1 MPLLSRSFSVLQVKG
16 NQFSSKPNGPLTQTQ
31 VIFWGNIPHFFSEI
45 SYNYTKGEGAP
56 LPHRT
61 QPETKKQKQKQKEK
75 KFTFAFWK
83 ALLDL
88 PQCPPEHAGQMISCN
103 IMFSI
108 SGYKT

>member
-61 QPETKKQKQKQKEK
+61 QPETKNKNKNKNK
-75 KFTFAFWK
+75 KRK
-83 ALLDL
+83 NLPLLFGRLCLICHNVL
-88 PQCPPEHAGQMISCN
+88 PN
-103 IMFSI
+103 
-108 SGYKT
+108 TLDR